1 MKRLRKIISV
11 LLASVMMFVTV
22 PINSYAASVGDMQ
35 SEVLDVANGEVG
47 YTGTSTYCKY
57 GEWYGYQGGWCTT
70 FVLWC
75 FNKAGNNL
83 GVAMYKNIVPSG
95 GNCNSM
101 ISWYKNRDRY
111 HTRSSG
117 YTPKR
122 GDLIFFDWSGNGSSQ
137 HVGLVDYIDG
147 STVYTVEGNCS
158 GKVKARKYT
167 TTGSKPY
174 NNVSAIMGYGN
185 PDYTSL
191 AKSGS
196 VKQTTTKRVTTTKK
210 VTATKKITTA
220 KKPTTTKKVVTTT
233 KKATTAKTTK
243 AAAKQTTQKTTAQKV
258 TTTQS
263 TTAVTAT
270 QKPESTTKQK
280 TTKSKNVP
288 AQDMEIYASTTN
300 LEIGDS
306 VELGYTLEPLNA
318 TAVVGYFCDEE
329 GVIQIEKGG
338 EIKAIGEGT
347 ATVVVCANDE
357 IYKQCDF
364 TVSSTSAEVTRQK
377 TANDYVEEITTSTS
391 NIEKTNEQ
399 KLNEIGINI
408 QKLKNNN
415 EYYFIPLAIAGATV
429 VLGLLAF
436 VIRKC
441 VQKKKQ
447 DNDDEKK

>member
-1 MKRLRKIISV
+1 MKKIIKAISV
-11 LLASVMMFVTV
+11 LLVAVMMCTALPMSAF
-22 PINSYAASVGDMQ
+22 AASVGDMQ
-35 SEVLDVANGEVG
+35 NEVLDVAGGEVG
-47 YTGTSTYCKY
+47 YTGTSKYCKY

-83 GVAMYKNIVPSG
+83 DVAMYKNIVPSG

-111 HTRSSG
+111 HTRESG
-117 YTPKR
+117 YTPKK

-174 NNVSAIMGYGN
+174 NNISAIMGYGN

-191 AKSGS
+191 AKNGT
-196 VKQTTTKRVTTTKK
+196 VKQTTTRRAATTKK
-210 VTATKKITTA
+210 V
-220 KKPTTTKKVVTTT
+220 TTTKKVVTT
-233 KKATTAKTTK
+233 KKPTTAKKVVTITKKVTAAKTTATTK
-243 AAAKQTTQKTTAQKV
+243 QKTTEKRV
-258 TTTQS
+258 TTTQAA
-263 TTAVTAT
+263 TTATTTA
-270 QKPESTTKQK
+270 KPETTTKQK

-300 LEIGDS
+300 LEVGDS

-377 TANDYVEEITTSTS
+377 TANDYVEEITTSTL
-391 NIEKTNEQ
+391 NTEKTNEQ

-415 EYYFIPLAIAGATV
+415 EYYFVPLAIAGATV

-447 DNDDEKK
+447 DKDDENK

>member
-1 MKRLRKIISV
+1 MKRKIHGFISV
-11 LLASVMMFVTV
+11 LLSLVMLCTAL
-22 PINSYAASVGDMQ
+22 PLNAYAASVGDMQ
-35 SEVLDVANGEVG
+35 SEVLDVANAEVG

-101 ISWYKNRDRY
+101 ISWYKNRNRY

-167 TTGSKPY
+167 TSGSKPY

-185 PDYTSL
+185 PDYSDL
-191 AKSGS
+191 AKNGS
-196 VKQTTTKRVTTTKK
+196 VKQTTTKQRVTTTKKPSTTKRVTTTKK
-210 VTATKKITTA
+210 VV
-220 KKPTTTKKVVTTT
+220 TTKKVTTT
-233 KKATTAKTTK
+233 KKPTSAQTATAKP
-243 AAAKQTTQKTTAQKV
+243 TTQKTTQKV
-258 TTTQS
+258 TQPTTAS
-263 TTAVTAT
+263 TTVATTAQT
-270 QKPESTTKQK
+270 TESTTKK
-280 TTKSKNVP
+280 AKKSKNTP
-288 AQDMEIYASTTN
+288 AKDMELHASTTE
-300 LEIGDS
+300 LEVGDS
-306 VELGYTLEPLNA
+306 VELGYTLEPLNS

-364 TVSSTSAEVTRQK
+364 TVSSTSAEVTKQK
-377 TANDYVEEITTSTS
+377 TANDYVEELTTASAKT
-391 NIEKTNEQ
+391 EKSSEQ
-399 KLNEIGINI
+399 KLYEIGVNV

-415 EYYFIPLAIAGATV
+415 EYYFVPLAIAGVTV
-429 VLGLLAF
+429 IAGLLAF
-436 VIRKC
+436 VIRKA
-441 VQKKKQ
+441 VQKKNKNK
-447 DNDDEKK
+447 DGDE